1 MDGSRSGRQRES
13 GLSRRERGWG
23 LGIQS
28 PSSALGSPASA
39 SWVNRSQG
47 HGSPRDAP
55 RGQPLGTEPGREG
68 QDRGL
73 EGQRENNAQHGKDG
87 PEREEQNHGEMGLER
102 DMKFKGR
109 DRNAKMLGQGQGGD
123 SAKEGPSAGEVP
135 CSLALLSLQP
145 EAWGPG

>member
-1 MDGSRSGRQRES
+1 MGAAVGGRGNLGPAGGR
-13 GLSRRERGWG
+13 GAGGWG
-23 LGIQS
+23 YNP

-47 HGSPRDAP
+47 HGSPRAAP

-68 QDRGL
+68 QGRGL
-73 EGQRENNAQHGKDG
+73 EGQVENNTQHGKDG
-87 PEREEQNHGEMGLER
+87 TEREEQNHGEMGLER
-102 DMKFKGR
+102 DTKFKGR
-109 DRNAKMLGQGQGGD
+109 DRNAKVLGQGEGGD
-123 SAKEGPSAGEVP
+123 SAKQGPSAGAIP